1 MKYQEL
7 KNKFKNETEKFFYS
21 LRIKKSSKVIRDAF
35 KEWITTKTEPVVTI
49 NVKPNGNEGKKI
61 KISLFDLTHLYGLSV
76 PDALLVLDD
85 LISASNRQD
94 KSELNYLLES
104 LKQHSTPSNF
114 SISEELKDKIRTQSP
129 RVWEEYSRLLS
140 KDDESDL
147 NKAFDIIKEEELL

>member
-1 MKYQEL
+1 M
-7 KNKFKNETEKFFYS
+7 
-21 LRIKKSSKVIRDAF
+21 
-35 KEWITTKTEPVVTI
+35 TI